1 MTDPAAR
8 AAFFAFVASRQMDE
22 RRRDIATI
30 DAVLAWARDP
40 IPGPPGSVTVHGDGS
55 PTVDL
60 GESPEAFDLRA
71 NILRMGAVNAGRP

>member
-1 MTDPAAR
+1 MTDPADR

-40 IPGPPGSVTVHGDGS
+40 IPDV
-55 PTVDL
+55 
-60 GESPEAFDLRA
+60 ESPEAFDLRA
-71 NILRMGAVNAGRP
+71 NILRMGAVNAGHP